1 MIVEKIRNA
10 RTSNVIIPIIPV
22 QTPIHIFIIISQNS
36 ELSSDTKYILDKLIP
51 VIIIHSITSPL
62 PIIYKRIFPIPQSK
76 IVPFFILSLLFLRTE
91 FRYINLFQKTLH
103 FYHTCLHV
111 FVYSYLGYVFLIV
124 EKLSLYQNFVTAHR
138 SAATS
143 ALTTNLLQC

>member
-103 FYHTCLHV
+103 FYHTC
-111 FVYSYLGYVFLIV
+111 FTCICILIFGICIFNCR
-124 EKLSLYQNFVTAHR
+124 ETFFISEFCNRTP
-138 SAATS
+138 
-143 ALTTNLLQC
+143 